1 MNTRRGLLILYMCLG
16 LGGIG
21 SASGQGHGPRVTT
34 LPNGLTVVIQEDHS
48 APVVAIQY
56 WVKAG
61 SRTESDR
68 EAGITH
74 LIEHMI
80 FKGTP
85 SRPVGEVARAIEAV
99 GGIINAYTS
108 LDYTVY
114 HVTIASRYALLGLET
129 LTDAV
134 RNPLFDPSELE
145 LEKKVVL
152 EELRS
157 GEDRPAVR
165 LHRRLFSKAYEVHPY
180 RRPIIGFPETV
191 SSFTRQDLLD
201 YVRRLYVPRN
211 VTLIVAG
218 DVNPDATL
226 AEIRRLLEDWSPS
239 SPEAPAP
246 VVEPTQDR
254 MRTLIMR
261 EEASEAHVLLAFP
274 IPAVTHEDVPAIDLL
289 AMILGE
295 GDSSRLERIVRSEK
309 GLVYS
314 IGASSYTPQDP
325 GVFLVYATLDPQR
338 LQEALPAIL
347 EQAFLPG
354 RERVPQAELEKAR
367 INIEAG
373 LVRAK
378 ETMEGKARIMGQ
390 FQLLYGDLRQEQ
402 AYLEAIHRVNS
413 ADIERVAR
421 TYLRP
426 ERLTLG
432 VLVPRG
438 SAVEIPPSELER
450 LTQGAFSRR
459 VAAPAK
465 QVDTGVTETR
475 KEVLENGLT
484 ILIKE
489 SRDTPTVS
497 IRAVFLGG
505 TRYETPAKAGIG
517 ALFSRM
523 LTRGTEGRSAQKL
536 AGDVESLGG
545 SLEGF
550 SGRNSLGLRAEFLSR
565 FFPQSMELLSD
576 VLLQPSFDPEELE
589 KERTLTLAEL
599 RREQDQPSSMVFRL
613 FAETLYRVH
622 PYGLRRLGTVESIRS
637 LGRDDL
643 QRMHRE
649 LVQPDNC
656 VLAIVGDVSVEEALR
671 WSRRYLGHWKGG
683 EFLPPSV
690 PQEPPLREIRV
701 ATRPLPKQ
709 QTHIVLGFPGTT
721 LNAADRFPLE
731 VLDAVLSGQGGRLFR
746 ELRDRHGLAY
756 SVTSFSQVGLDPGYF
771 GTYIAT
777 SPENVEAAIRG
788 LKTELERVTKEEIT
802 SEELERAKR
811 YIIGTYEIGQQSHAA
826 QAMTMGL
833 DERYGLGFAFGKR
846 FVRQIEGVTKEEVLQ
861 VARKYIH
868 MDGYVLAIVGP
879 DAKGSGDGAP

>member
-1 MNTRRGLLILYMCLG
+1 M
-16 LGGIG
+16 
-21 SASGQGHGPRVTT
+21 
-34 LPNGLTVVIQEDHS
+34 VIQEDHS

-99 GGIINAYTS
+99 GGVINAYTS

-134 RNPLFDPSELE
+134 RNPLFDQSELE

-152 EELRS
+152 EEIRS

-165 LHRRLFSKAYEVHPY
+165 LHRGLFAKVYEVHPY

-191 SSFTRQDLLD
+191 SSFSRQDLME
-201 YVRRLYVPRN
+201 YVRRLYVPQN
-211 VTLIVAG
+211 VILIVAG
-218 DVNPDATL
+218 DVERDAIL
-226 AEIRRLLEDWSPS
+226 FEVRRLLEDWSPS
-239 SPEAPAP
+239 PPEAPTP
-246 VVEPTQDR
+246 VAEPTQER
-254 MRTLIMR
+254 MRTLVMR
-261 EEASEAHVLLAFP
+261 EEASEAHMLLAFP
-274 IPAVTHEDVPAIDLL
+274 VPAVTHEDVPAIDLL

-295 GDSSRLERIVRSEK
+295 GKSSRLERTVRSER

-325 GVFLVYATLDPQR
+325 GVFLVHAAMDPQR
-338 LQEALPAIL
+338 LREALPVIL
-347 EQAFLPG
+347 EQVFRLG
-354 RERVPQAELEKAR
+354 RERVLQAELETAR
-367 INIEAG
+367 INVEAG

-402 AYLEAIHRVNS
+402 AYIEAIQRVTL
-413 ADIERVAR
+413 ADMERVAR

-426 ERLTLG
+426 ERLTVA
-432 VLVPRG
+432 VLLPAA
-438 SAVEIPPSELER
+438 SAVEVSPSEMER
-450 LTQGAFSRR
+450 LAQEAFSG
-459 VAAPAK
+459 PAVDPGK
-465 QVDTGVTETR
+465 QGGTGGDAVHR
-475 KEVLENGLT
+475 EVLENGLT
-484 ILIKE
+484 VLVKE
-489 SRDTPTVS
+489 SHDAPTVS

-505 TRYETPAKAGIG
+505 TRYETPANAGIG
-517 ALFSRM
+517 ALFSQM
-523 LTRGTEGRSAQKL
+523 LTRGTKLRSAEKL
-536 AGDVESLGG
+536 ARDVESLGG
-545 SLEGF
+545 SLQGF
-550 SGRNSLGLRAEFLSR
+550 SGRNSLGLNADFLSR
-565 FFPQSMELLSD
+565 FFQQAMEILSD
-576 VLLQPSFDPEELE
+576 VLLEPSFDPQELE
-589 KERTLTLAEL
+589 KERTLALAAL

-622 PYGLRRLGTVESIRS
+622 PYGLRRLGTVESIQA
-637 LGRDDL
+637 LGREDL

-649 LVQPDNC
+649 LLQPENC

-671 WSRRYLGHWKGG
+671 WSRRYLGQWRGG
-683 EFLPPSV
+683 GFRPPNV
-690 PQEPPLREIRV
+690 PQEPPLRGIRV
-701 ATRPLPKQ
+701 VRHPLPKQ

-721 LNAADRFPLE
+721 LQGADRFPLE

-746 ELRDRHGLAY
+746 ELRDRQGLAY

-777 SPENVEAAIRG
+777 SPENVEAAIQG
-788 LKTELERVTKEEIT
+788 LKNELERVGTGDIT
-802 SEELERAKR
+802 EEELERAKR
-811 YIIGTYEIGQQSHAA
+811 YVIGTYEIGQQGHAA

-833 DERYGLGFAFGKR
+833 DERYGLGFDFGKR
-846 FVRQIEGVTKEEVLQ
+846 FVRAIEGVTREDVVR
-861 VARKYIH
+861 VARKYIR

-879 DAKGSGDGAP
+879 EPEVPGH